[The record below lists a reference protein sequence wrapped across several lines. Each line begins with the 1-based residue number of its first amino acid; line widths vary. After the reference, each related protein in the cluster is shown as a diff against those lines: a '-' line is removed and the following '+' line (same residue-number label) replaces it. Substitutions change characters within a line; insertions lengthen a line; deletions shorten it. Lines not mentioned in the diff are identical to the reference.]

1 MNLTL
6 KEGSF
11 LVRFA
16 REEIKAHFEGKE
28 PEIPEGMEELMS
40 RKSGIF
46 IKLNRYPS
54 HSLRGCFGYTEG
66 IMPLGSALRDI
77 SIYAAFRD
85 HRFHPLRK
93 SELNTTVI
101 EVSILSEPELIHVEN
116 PEEYPGKI
124 KIGRDGLI
132 AEKDSLKGV
141 LLPQMPIEFRWNPK
155 EFLSH
160 TCMMAGLEPGA
171 WHCPDIKIYKF
182 SAQIFAEEEP
192 NGKIIRRKL
201 RVR

>member
-6 KEGSF
+6 KEGRF

-16 REEIKAHFEGKE
+16 RDEIKAHFDGKE
-28 PEIPEGMEELMS
+28 PEIPEDMEELMS

-54 HSLRGCFGYTEG
+54 RALRGCFGYMEG
-66 IMPLGSALRDI
+66 IMPLGRALRDV
-77 SIYAAFRD
+77 SVYAAFRD
-85 HRFHPLRK
+85 NRFHPLRK
-93 SELNTTVI
+93 SELKTTIV

-116 PEEYPGKI
+116 PEDYPRKI

-160 TCMMAGLEPGA
+160 TCMMAGLGPRA
-171 WHCPDIKIYKF
+171 WCYPDIKIYKF
-182 SAQIFAEEEP
+182 NAQIFTEEEP
-192 NGKIIRRKL
+192 EGKIIKRKL
-201 RVR
+201 GGR